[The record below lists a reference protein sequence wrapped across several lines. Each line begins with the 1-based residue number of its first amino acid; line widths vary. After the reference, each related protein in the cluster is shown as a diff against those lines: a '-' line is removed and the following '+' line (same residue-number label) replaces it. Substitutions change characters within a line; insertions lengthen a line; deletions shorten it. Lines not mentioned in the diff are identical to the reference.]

1 MTIISKLN
9 LDLALRG
16 VTSIVNAVQGDANT
30 RAVAVTLTADG
41 KAWNP
46 PADGAVSVAFQNQS
60 TGHKGRYD
68 KLPDGSNA
76 CSVSGNVVTAILAP
90 AVLTAP
96 GEVQAAIVFEDGDL
110 NRLASFSFRIVVEAN
125 SAAAE
130 PVTEDYYNY
139 APGNIDDSSVGSKA
153 WSSRR
158 IMEELDQT
166 AERLDQDI
174 GNNRNTISAL
184 RQEIRDLAGVI
195 ECTASGTVVSVA
207 DASDAPLRGLT
218 LYGKTTQN
226 GAPTPDAP
234 VALESSG
241 DSGKVEIRL
250 LGNLLNVDAMCND
263 NLVKN
268 ADGSYTMTKTGTTSA
283 DRFSAWFSTSLPAGN
298 YQIKASLV
306 ETNAAGTGYLYL
318 YVKYA
323 DDSTTSHRIL
333 QDGWTSQSLTFAKA
347 VTAMRLCIYPTE
359 DVGTYCTFRD
369 LQLDAGNSA
378 APHFPYIEPQVLT
391 VNTPHGL
398 PGVPCSSG
406 GNYTDENG
414 QAWICDEI
422 DFARGTYVQRVT
434 KVVFDGNSGGIG
446 INFGVDQKPATNVRF
461 DFQNSKILNILK
473 QSTGTKQAIMS
484 NYAAAANGMNRTGVW
499 LNSSTDFF
507 AGRLSVDSSIV
518 STVEGLRELLA
529 VTPIEFIVPLAEPVE
544 TPLSEEQIAAYKAL
558 HTNKPHTVVLN
569 DAAAGMTVSY
579 AADTKTYIDNK
590 IYEVAAAIVSNA

>member
-1 MTIISKLN
+1 
-9 LDLALRG
+9 
-16 VTSIVNAVQGDANT
+16 
-30 RAVAVTLTADG
+30 
-41 KAWNP
+41 
-46 PADGAVSVAFQNQS
+46 
-60 TGHKGRYD
+60 
-68 KLPDGSNA
+68 
-76 CSVSGNVVTAILAP
+76 
-90 AVLTAP
+90 
-96 GEVQAAIVFEDGDL
+96 
-110 NRLASFSFRIVVEAN
+110 
-125 SAAAE
+125 
-130 PVTEDYYNY
+130 
-139 APGNIDDSSVGSKA
+139 
-153 WSSRR
+153 
-158 IMEELDQT
+158 
-166 AERLDQDI
+166 
-174 GNNRNTISAL
+174 
-184 RQEIRDLAGVI
+184 
-195 ECTASGTVVSVA
+195 
-207 DASDAPLRGLT
+207 
-218 LYGKTTQN
+218 
-226 GAPTPDAP
+226 
-234 VALESSG
+234 
-241 DSGKVEIRL
+241 
-250 LGNLLNVDAMCND
+250 
-263 NLVKN
+263 
-268 ADGSYTMTKTGTTSA
+268 MTKTGTTSA